1 MAVQAPRL
9 TAEEFER
16 FAALPANADRRLE
29 YIGGEVIEV
38 VSNQVSSALVYR
50 IGLFIGMYLMQHPH
64 VEGFVTGSDGGYV
77 IAGERYIPDVAFVS
91 KARQA
96 APSDRPYGLV
106 PPDLAVEVLSPTN
119 DPDAMMTKI
128 GNYLAV
134 GTVVWVVN
142 PPKQTLHVFAPGQ
155 AVKPLG
161 IDDTLNGGD
170 VLPGFTLAL
179 KDLFAPAE

>member
-1 MAVQAPRL
+1 MAVRAPRI

-38 VSNQVSSALVYR
+38 VSNQVSSALAYR
-50 IGLFIGMYLMQHPH
+50 IGLFIGMYLMQHPQ

-96 APSDRPYGLV
+96 APSDRPYGLI

-119 DPDAMMTKI
+119 DPDDMRIKV

-142 PPKQTLHVFAPGQ
+142 PSKQLVQVFAPGQ
-155 AVKPLG
+155 IVQKLD

-170 VLPGFTLAL
+170 VLPGFALAL
-179 KDLFAPAE
+179 KDLFTPAE